1 MRGLS
6 GGQEPEPE
14 AEQDIIVSQEQRE
27 RNIAAE
33 LLHEMTE
40 TFDDGSRQT
49 FALTFRGENIT
60 QDDVP
65 SDLMDTPGS
74 SYTVQNVQTG
84 AIVLTI
90 PPAGTPPMSIEYFRI
105 ID

>member
-1 MRGLS
+1 ML
-6 GGQEPEPE
+6 
-14 AEQDIIVSQEQRE
+14 
-27 RNIAAE
+27 
-33 LLHEMTE
+33 
-40 TFDDGSRQT
+40 RQT

-90 PPAGTPPMSIEYFRI
+90 PQAGNLPYPFEYFRQLLTDAQLLYI
-105 ID
+105 FETY

>member
-65 SDLMDTPGS
+65 SYLMDTPGS

-90 PPAGTPPMSIEYFRI
+90 PQAGMRI
-105 ID
+105 SLS